1 MVKTFE
7 SLVLS
12 KYWTLTGK
20 LFSLL
25 LVSILITGEARADSA
40 PVAQPDTET
49 TPEDTPVNID
59 VLANDTDAD
68 NDTLSILTAVMSG
81 AGTGSVTTDGS
92 TITYTPP
99 LNYNGTATVFYFAA
113 DDADGAD
120 STSVTITVTS
130 VNDAPVAVDD
140 TGTMTEDDSAT
151 SFTVLSN
158 DTDTEG
164 DTLTVSSPT
173 ISSGDTTG
181 TVTTDGTTVTYTPSG
196 DFNGT
201 TVIDYTITDDGT
213 TNGSNDFLTDTGTL
227 TITVSEVN
235 DAPIAN
241 DVTATIAEDAAQQT
255 YPVTLSSIY
264 ASDAD
269 SDTLTIT
276 SAALA
281 GDVSGSI
288 DFSDGINLLYTPG
301 PDFNGVATLT
311 YTVTDN
317 GTTGGSNDFLT
328 DSGSILVTVTPVA
341 DSPVIDTTP
350 ATYSGTEITE
360 DAANITITLIDS
372 ASLVDVDGE
381 RLQLF
386 SINLD
391 NGGNYVIN
399 YDSNG
404 AWDGTVTYT
413 PAANFAGN
421 EVFSYAVTDGVEVV
435 NLSLTV
441 PVAIGTNDA
450 PVANADT
457 QTVSE
462 DTQTATQIA
471 VLSNDTDAEGDS
483 LTVTGVV
490 IASTTPEFGT
500 GPGTVT
506 TDGTYVSYTPAAGFV
521 GTETITYTITDD
533 GTSNAISDPLTA
545 SGTLTVTVTNVND
558 PPVVVDPESDTTPEG
573 IAITVPVG
581 TDANYVTDPEG
592 DTIVVDTVSIAS
604 GDASGTVS
612 IDGTTGITYTPSA
625 NFNGTVVI
633 DYQVSDDGTTN
644 AAADPLT
651 ATGTLTITVTADAVN
666 SAPVASGDTQT
677 VIEDSTTISI
687 DVLAN
692 DSDVDASDSLTV
704 TAVSTTGIGL
714 VSTDGSLVYYTPA
727 ANFTGTETITYT
739 VQDDDSANG
748 GASPL
753 TDTAE
758 LVIRVLA
765 QDDPPAQSAVTV
777 PVVSANSPTVTITL
791 FDSLVDT
798 TDGDAITI
806 AIIGGDSEGT
816 IVNNGDGTISY
827 TPLAGF
833 VGDEV
838 VSYTVTDSTGQVTT
852 ASITITVNTNAAPV
866 VDSTASSTVV
876 ENSQANPIDI
886 ISKISDADA
895 GDTLVISSISANK
908 GGSVAVGA
916 DGTSVT
922 YTPLTEFFGDEV
934 LTFEVSDGTNTVTG
948 FHTVVVTENDTTAPS
963 IDASFPTTYVAGISN
978 QITINVIG
986 ATDAKGSAY
995 VVDDSS
1001 TLYVRIVGRPQ
1012 YGSVSTDGRNIYYT
1026 SYGTALSTV
1035 DDSITFEIFDG
1046 VNVSNTI
1053 TIVINLVPA
1062 NTGTCDPAAVSLDD
1076 PTLADGCTITPTGY
1090 RIPVH
1095 LFGLCTSN
1103 PAAPTSASAYDLS
1116 NCSFFFD
1123 GRATNES
1130 STISFGGINETTAY
1144 SGAISVPDFGT
1155 YTHGVILVG
1164 TDVEMKGSL
1173 YLPGSST
1180 PYCVTG
1186 DYTDNIQCFS
1196 TDVDEAFVDN
1206 DPISYLYESG
1216 VYSYE
1221 FSSENVSVYLVDD
1234 SGQSI
1239 TIDGAGTKI
1248 LAVQEFA
1255 TLQSFSDATTS
1266 INIELGISDSLILNN
1281 GTAKAAPFV
1290 VNFTVQ

>member
-40 PVAQPDTET
+40 PVANPDTET

-140 TGTMTEDDSAT
+140 TGSMTEDDGAT

-201 TVIDYTITDDGT
+201 TVIGYTITDDGT

-227 TITVSEVN
+227 TIAVSEVN

-462 DTQTATQIA
+462 DTQAATQIA
-471 VLSNDTDAEGDS
+471 VLSNDTDAESDS

-651 ATGTLTITVTADAVN
+651 ATGTLTISVTADAVN

-692 DSDVDASDSLTV
+692 DSDVDASDSLAV
-704 TAVSTTGIGL
+704 TAVSTTGTGL

-748 GASPL
+748 GAGPL

-758 LVIRVLA
+758 LVVRVLA
-765 QDDPPAQSAVTV
+765 QDDPPAQSVVTV

-806 AIIGGDSEGT
+806 AIIGGDGEGT

-827 TPLAGF
+827 TPLTGF

-1103 PAAPTSASAYDLS
+1103 PFPAGASAYDLS

-1144 SGAISVPDFGT
+1144 SGSISVPDFGT